1 MSPKPLLS
9 IIVPVFSEEGI
20 VPEFYHRTKAVAD
33 GLADRYDHEIIFVDD
48 GSRDRTLEILKEIGA
63 RDSRVKVIS
72 FSRNFGH
79 QFAITAG
86 LDNAWGEAAV
96 VIDGDLQ
103 DPPEVIRDM
112 VAKWEAGFKV
122 VYGVREKRKGENPLK
137 LVTAKLFYR
146 LIRWIGDTDMPL
158 DAGDFRLL
166 DRKVVATLRS
176 LREENR
182 YIRGLVSWA
191 GFPQAGVKYARDR
204 RYAGKTKFTLKK
216 MVRFAFDGLLSFS
229 DKPLKITSAVGFLIT
244 TVSFLMGLRIVVNK
258 IRFPATLVSG
268 WTSLILTVLFMGGI
282 QLISLGILG
291 LYLGRQYREVKKRPL
306 YVVAATVGFEAGQD
320 PLGEGRPGG
329 EGRAAGGA
337 GGPGGGGSAGP

>member
-9 IIVPVFSEEGI
+9 IIVPVLSEEKI
-20 VPEFYHRTKAVAD
+20 VPEFYHRTKAVAE
-33 GLADRYDHEIIFVDD
+33 GLTDRYEHEIIFVDD
-48 GSRDRTLEILKEIGA
+48 GSRDRTLEILREIGE
-63 RDSRVKVIS
+63 RDPRVKVIS

-86 LDNAWGEAAV
+86 LDNSWGEAAI

-122 VYGVREKRKGENPLK
+122 VYGVRGKRKGENPIK
-137 LVTAKLFYR
+137 LVTAKIFYR

-176 LREENR
+176 IREENR

-191 GFPQAGVKYARDR
+191 GFPQAGVPYTRDR
-204 RYAGKTKFTLKK
+204 RYAGRTKFTLKK

-229 DKPLKITSAVGFLIT
+229 DKPLKITSAVGFFIT

-258 IRFPATLVSG
+258 IRFPETLVSG

-306 YVVAATVGFEAGQD
+306 YVVAATVGFGPGRD

-329 EGRAAGGA
+329 EGRAEGGAGGA
-337 GGPGGGGSAGP
+337 GNAKP

>member
-1 MSPKPLLS
+1 MNAKPLLS
-9 IIVPVFSEEGI
+9 IIVPVFSEEKI
-20 VPEFYHRTKAVAD
+20 VPEFTHRVKAVAD
-33 GLADRYDHEIIFVDD
+33 GLGNRYEHEIIFVDD
-48 GSRDRTLEILKEIGA
+48 GSRDRTLEILRGIAA
-63 RDSRVKVIS
+63 RDPRIRIIS
-72 FSRNFGH
+72 LSRNFGH

-103 DPPEVIRDM
+103 DPPEVIPEM

-122 VYGVREKRKGENPLK
+122 VYGVREKRKGENPVKRL
-137 LVTAKLFYR
+137 TAKAFYR

-166 DRKVVATLRS
+166 DRQVVATLRRV
-176 LREENR
+176 REENR
-182 YIRGLVSWA
+182 YLRGLVSWA
-191 GFPQAGVKYARDR
+191 GFPQAGVRYTRDR
-204 RYAGKTKFTLKK
+204 RYAGRTKFTLKK
-216 MVRFAFDGLLSFS
+216 MIRFAFDGLLSFS

-258 IRFPATLVSG
+258 IRFPETLVSG

-306 YVVAATVGFEAGQD
+306 YVVAATVGFEPGRD
-320 PLGEGRPGG
+320 PLGEGRAG
-329 EGRAAGGA
+329 ES
-337 GGPGGGGSAGP
+337 GSARP

>member
-9 IIVPVFSEEGI
+9 IIVPVLSEEKI
-20 VPEFYHRTKAVAD
+20 VPEFYHRTKAVME
-33 GLADRYDHEIIFVDD
+33 GLADRYEHEIIFVDD
-48 GSRDRTLEILKEIGA
+48 GSRDRTLEILKEIGG

-86 LDNAWGEAAV
+86 LDNAWGEAAI

-122 VYGVREKRKGENPLK
+122 VYGVRGKRKGENPIK
-137 LVTAKLFYR
+137 LVTAKIFYR

-176 LREENR
+176 IREENR

-191 GFPQAGVKYARDR
+191 GFPQAGVPYTRDR
-204 RYAGKTKFTLKK
+204 RYAGRTKFTLKK

-258 IRFPATLVSG
+258 IRFPETLVSG

-306 YVVAATVGFEAGQD
+306 YVVAATVGFEPGRD

-329 EGRAAGGA
+329 EGRAEGGAGGA
-337 GGPGGGGSAGP
+337 GNAKP

>member
-1 MSPKPLLS
+1 MSAKPLLS
-9 IIVPVFSEEGI
+9 IVVPVFSEEKI

-48 GSRDRTLEILKEIGA
+48 GSRDRTLDILRELGA
-63 RDSRVKVIS
+63 SDPRIKVIS

-86 LDNAWGEAAV
+86 LDNAWGDAAV

-103 DPPEVIRDM
+103 DPPEIIREM
-112 VAKWEAGFKV
+112 VAKWEAGSKV

-137 LVTAKLFYR
+137 RATAKLFYR
-146 LIRWIGDTDMPL
+146 LIRLIGDTDMPL

-166 DRKVVATLRS
+166 DRKVVETLRS
-176 LREENR
+176 IREENR

-191 GFPQAGVKYARDR
+191 GFPQTGVAYTRDR
-204 RYAGKTKFTLKK
+204 RYAGRTKFTLKK

-229 DKPLKITSAVGFLIT
+229 DKPLKITSFVGFLIT
-244 TVSFLMGLRIVVNK
+244 TVSFLMGLRIIINK
-258 IRFPATLVSG
+258 IRFPETLVSG

-306 YVVAATVGFEAGQD
+306 YVIADTIGFEDGKD
-320 PLGEGRPGG
+320 PRRE
-329 EGRAAGGA
+329 GGA
-337 GGPGGGGSAGP
+337 ERAPGAGRGDGNAKP